1 MASIALGEAWPTQQ
15 LVKLQRSQPALVGR
29 VLERLLDEDAGLRWS
44 LVVSAYLDEEISL
57 ARTAALL
64 GLHPLELR
72 QRFIE
77 KGVPLHLGPV
87 DEADA
92 QAEVDALRA
101 WKRSAGQP
109 GTSCRP
115 ASGSAASRNLT
126 GPGLSS

>member
-1 MASIALGEAWPTQQ
+1 MASFALGEAWPMQQ
-15 LVKLQRSQPALVGR
+15 LVKLQRSQPALADR
-29 VLERLLDEDAGLRWS
+29 VLRRLLDEDEGLRWS

-57 ARTAALL
+57 ARTASLL

-77 KGVPLHLGPV
+77 KGVPLLLGPV

-101 WKRSAGQP
+101 WKRNAG
-109 GTSCRP
+109 
-115 ASGSAASRNLT
+115 
-126 GPGLSS
+126 

>member
-1 MASIALGEAWPTQQ
+1 
-15 LVKLQRSQPALVGR
+15 LQRTQPALVDR
-29 VLERLLDEDAGLRWS
+29 VLRRLLDEDEGLRWS

-64 GLHPLELR
+64 GLHPLEPR

-101 WKRSAGQP
+101 VIHQI
-109 GTSCRP
+109 
-115 ASGSAASRNLT
+115 
-126 GPGLSS
+126 